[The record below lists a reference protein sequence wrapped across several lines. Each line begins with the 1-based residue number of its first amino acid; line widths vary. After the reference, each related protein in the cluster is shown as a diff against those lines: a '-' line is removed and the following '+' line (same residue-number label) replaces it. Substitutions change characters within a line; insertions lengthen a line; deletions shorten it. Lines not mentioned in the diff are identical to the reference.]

1 MISFVKH
8 YKLKKKT
15 MIYSKTIKRISLALV
30 LLVTFASC
38 SDDDDN
44 NVTTQEKNIVE
55 LALETPELTSLV
67 AALNAADGDLVN
79 VLQGDGPFTVLA
91 PTNAAFT
98 AFLNANGFAS
108 LDDVPTD
115 LLSQVLLNH
124 VIMADIKATDLT
136 AAGAGYASGSATNN
150 IGDNISIYFNT
161 SNGVRFNN
169 IASVSTADIDASNG
183 TIHIIDAVLGLPDIV
198 DHAIANP
205 EFSSLVAALGAAD
218 GNLVSALQGDGPF
231 TVLAPDND
239 AFATFLD
246 GAPLGGVDTAVLSQI
261 LLNHVIGGAIKADF
275 LIDAGSG
282 YSNTFATGAGGNA
295 MSIYFDTS
303 DGVKFNGIS
312 SVLQADIVG
321 TNGIIHAVDTV
332 IDIPT
337 VVTFAAADPI
347 FSTLVTALTEL
358 TPNTNFVSI
367 LSRTEVGS
375 PIDGINPDFT
385 VFAPT
390 NDAFDAL
397 ESVPGETVL
406 TQVLL
411 HHVIGEANIV
421 SGDLNNPGDTIAT
434 TLEGDNITITLPG
447 SGSNIA
453 TITDGSGTSDI
464 GIIAVDVQ
472 AGNGVI
478 HVINKVM
485 IPNL

>member
-1 MISFVKH
+1 MN
-8 YKLKKKT
+8 YT
-15 MIYSKTIKRISLALV
+15 KTIKTISLALV
-30 LLVTFASC
+30 LLITFTSC
-38 SDDDDN
+38 SDDDN
-44 NVTTQEKNIVE
+44 NVVTPQEKNIVE

-67 AALNAADGDLVN
+67 AALTAADGNLVN

-115 LLSQVLLNH
+115 VLSQVLLNH
-124 VIMADIKATDLT
+124 VIMADITSSDLVSL
-136 AAGAGYASGSATNN
+136 GSGYAAGSATNAD
-150 IGDNISIYFNT
+150 GDNISIYFNT

-169 IASVSTADIDASNG
+169 TASVSTADIDASNG
-183 TIHIIDAVLGLPDIV
+183 TIHIVDEVIGLPDIV
-198 DHAIANP
+198 DHAIANS

-218 GNLVSALQGDGPF
+218 GNLVSALQGVGPF
-231 TVLAPDND
+231 TVLAPNND
-239 AFATFLD
+239 AFDTFLD
-246 GAPLGGVDTAVLSQI
+246 GTPLGSVDTAILSQI
-261 LLNHVIGGAIKADF
+261 LLNHVISGAIKAEY
-275 LIDAGSG
+275 LIDQGAG
-282 YSNTFATGAGGNA
+282 YPKTLATGAGGNA
-295 MSIYFDTS
+295 MSIYFNTS

-312 SVLQADIVG
+312 SVIQADVVG
-321 TNGIIHAVDTV
+321 TNGIIHAVNTV

-337 VVTFAAADPI
+337 VVTFAAADPN

-358 TPNTNFVSI
+358 TPNTDFVSI
-367 LSRTEVGS
+367 LSRTEAGS

-390 NDAFDAL
+390 NDAFAAL

-411 HHVIGEANIV
+411 HHVISEANIV
-421 SGDLNNPGDTIAT
+421 SGDLNSPGDTTAAT
-434 TLEGDNITITLPG
+434 LQGDNITITLPG
-447 SGSNIA
+447 SGDNIA
-453 TITDGSGTSDI
+453 TITDGSGVSDI

-478 HVINKVM
+478 HVINKIM

>member
-1 MISFVKH
+1 MN
-8 YKLKKKT
+8 YLKNF
-15 MIYSKTIKRISLALV
+15 KRITLALV
-30 LLVTFASC
+30 ILFTVASC

-44 NVTTQEKNIVE
+44 SASTQEKNIVE
-55 LALETPELTSLV
+55 IALETPELASLV
-67 AALNAADGDLVN
+67 AALSAADGDLVN

-91 PTNAAFT
+91 PTNAAFVT
-98 AFLNANGFAS
+98 FLNANGFDS

-124 VIMADIKATDLT
+124 VIMADVTSSDLT
-136 AAGAGYASGSATNN
+136 STGSGYAAGSASSDYG
-150 IGDNISIYFNT
+150 NISIYFNT

-169 IASVSTADIDASNG
+169 TAAVSTADIDASNG

-198 DHAIANP
+198 SHAAANP
-205 EFSSLVAALGAAD
+205 DFSSLVAALGAAD
-218 GNLVSALQGDGPF
+218 GDLVNVLQGDGPF
-231 TVLAPDND
+231 TVLAPNNE
-239 AFATFLD
+239 AFETFLD
-246 GAPLGGVDTAVLSQI
+246 GAPLGGVDTAILSQI
-261 LLNHVIGGAIKADF
+261 LLNHVIGSAVDADF
-275 LIDAGSG
+275 LINAGAG
-282 YSNTFATGAGGNA
+282 YTNTSATGAGNNA
-295 MSIYFDTS
+295 MSLYYNTT

-312 SVLQADIVG
+312 SVLQADIIG
-321 TNGIIHAVDTV
+321 TNGIIHGVDTV

-337 VVTFAAADPI
+337 VVTFAAADPN

-358 TPNTNFVSI
+358 TPNTDFVSI

-397 ESVPGETVL
+397 ETIPGETVL

-411 HHVIGEANIV
+411 HHVIAEANIT
-421 SGDLNNPGDTIAT
+421 SGDLNNPGDTTAT
-434 TLEGDNITITLPG
+434 TLQGDGMTITIPG
-447 SGSNIA
+447 SGNNIGN
-453 TITDGSGTSDI
+453 ITDGSGASDI

-485 IPNL
+485 IPSI